1 MTSTIPTLFP
11 SLVALSHPNENVL
24 TNECLG
30 PVSAQLS
37 HKGGGG
43 GALTHRLKDTFA
55 VRFTFTNLPSSDT
68 DTPTYLH
75 QGQNFYYL
83 TGDEGSYLPKW

>member
-43 GALTHRLKDTFA
+43 GAPTLCCANTEDNGTHIFA
-55 VRFTFTNLPSSDT
+55 KSHDEQRHNESELPYGFRGG
-68 DTPTYLH
+68 YL
-75 QGQNFYYL
+75 
-83 TGDEGSYLPKW
+83 

>member
-43 GALTHRLKDTFA
+43 GGGALTH
-55 VRFTFTNLPSSDT
+55 
-68 DTPTYLH
+68 
-75 QGQNFYYL
+75 
-83 TGDEGSYLPKW
+83 